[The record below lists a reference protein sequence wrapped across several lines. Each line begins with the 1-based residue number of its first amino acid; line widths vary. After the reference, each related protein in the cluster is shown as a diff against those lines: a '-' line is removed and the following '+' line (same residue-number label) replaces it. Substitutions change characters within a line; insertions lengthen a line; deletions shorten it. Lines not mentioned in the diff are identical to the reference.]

1 MAAGREIHAMKPPL
15 ILGLIGLVI
24 VLLAGLAT
32 LVTFVLMAT
41 SNGRISPEEAAP
53 FLGGGCCCSGFGM
66 IAAVGGL
73 IWWLA
78 TRNPPHA
85 PNSR

>member
-1 MAAGREIHAMKPPL
+1 MKPPL
-15 ILGLIGLVI
+15 VLCLIGLGI

-32 LVTFVLMAT
+32 LITFVLLAT

-53 FLGGGCCCSGFGM
+53 FLGGGCCCSGFGL

-78 TRNPPHA
+78 TRNPPNVPH
-85 PNSR
+85 SR